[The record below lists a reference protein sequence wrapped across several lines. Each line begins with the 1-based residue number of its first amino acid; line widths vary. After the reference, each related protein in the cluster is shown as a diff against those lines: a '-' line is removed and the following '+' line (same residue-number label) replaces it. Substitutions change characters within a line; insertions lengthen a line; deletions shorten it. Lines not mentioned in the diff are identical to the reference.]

1 MSSRPMKDEKPCANA
16 APTSASCRYRGAR
29 ARARSSRS
37 HGPCGWIPVSLAVEL
52 FALRLGRAF
61 PVAIRIGAVSA
72 QRHPRA
78 VPDELDRPPPKRRPA
93 SADPACSR
101 GARPADDPG
110 PFDRCLQLTIVFSK
124 NDCPS
129 SRHTPHRISPR
140 GAGALGTRRAARFG
154 GPVRTC
160 GACSSPS
167 PRTGVPLT
175 PRRFAGF
182 PGRALC
188 VRQRRPA
195 DRLSTI
201 PGSYP
206 RA

>member
-1 MSSRPMKDEKPCANA
+1 MRECGPNVCIVSISR
-16 APTSASCRYRGAR
+16 R
-29 ARARSSRS
+29 ARASSLEPFSRPGRLDPGFARPRAIRSSARS
-37 HGPCGWIPVSLAVEL
+37 RYPC
-52 FALRLGRAF
+52 RD
-61 PVAIRIGAVSA
+61 RIGAVSA
-72 QRHPRA
+72 QRHPRE

-110 PFDRCLQLTIVFSK
+110 PFDRRLQLTIRFSK

-154 GPVRTC
+154 GPVRAC

-175 PRRFAGF
+175 PRRFAGV
-182 PGRALC
+182 PGRALM
-188 VRQRRPA
+188 RPPA
-195 DRLSTI
+195 SAR
-201 PGSYP
+201 GSPFDDP
-206 RA
+206 RVVPESLGLLHQSA